1 MLSANCLFLEFP
13 VSKPGRM
20 NFLQSLAAVLAGN
33 IVYFL
38 LMPHLPPA
46 AQHNPARL
54 DLGVIVDFW
63 FCLVFL
69 GLIKTFAKRGKDK
82 NSREEQH

>member
-1 MLSANCLFLEFP
+1 
-13 VSKPGRM
+13 VSKQTTV
-20 NFLQSLAAVLAGN
+20 NLLQSFIAVVLGN
-33 IVYFL
+33 TVYFL

-46 AQHNPARL
+46 ARHDPKRL

-69 GLIKTFAKRGKDK
+69 GAIKTLARWKPQ
-82 NSREEQH
+82 SRKPGR